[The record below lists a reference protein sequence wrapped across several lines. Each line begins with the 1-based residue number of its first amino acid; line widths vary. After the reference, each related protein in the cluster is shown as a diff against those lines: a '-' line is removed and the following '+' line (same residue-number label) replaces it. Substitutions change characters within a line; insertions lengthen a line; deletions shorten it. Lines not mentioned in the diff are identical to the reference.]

1 MATTQHQRA
10 PGGGQPPGQPVRV
23 PFPVV
28 DEVAR
33 HCAQDAEPSTVHI
46 EIHLPGRVDEERL
59 RSAFAAALARHPR
72 ALMRER
78 PRGPLARRY
87 EWELTEAPDT
97 DPVSFPPCAPGALER
112 ARAGA
117 LDRAPALTASPPLRL
132 DVVREPDREGCVLL
146 FTVHHTALDGPAC
159 MRLAATAAEIYSDS
173 PAPPSPAPAR

>member
-10 PGGGQPPGQPVRV
+10 PGGGQPPGPPVRV

-59 RSAFAAALARHPR
+59 RSAFAASLARHPR

-78 PRGPLARRY
+78 PRGR
-87 EWELTEAPDT
+87 W
-97 DPVSFPPCAPGALER
+97 PG
-112 ARAGA
+112 G
-117 LDRAPALTASPPLRL
+117 TNGS
-132 DVVREPDREGCVLL
+132 
-146 FTVHHTALDGPAC
+146 
-159 MRLAATAAEIYSDS
+159 
-173 PAPPSPAPAR
+173 

>member
-10 PGGGQPPGQPVRV
+10 PGGGRPSGQPVRV

-59 RSAFAAALARHPR
+59 RSAFAASLARHPR

-87 EWELTEAPDT
+87 EWELT
-97 DPVSFPPCAPGALER
+97 G
-112 ARAGA
+112 
-117 LDRAPALTASPPLRL
+117 
-132 DVVREPDREGCVLL
+132 
-146 FTVHHTALDGPAC
+146 GP
-159 MRLAATAAEIYSDS
+159 
-173 PAPPSPAPAR
+173 